1 MTETPDTLLAVNDL
15 DQFVQLLASWHTKKV
30 ATLKH
35 MQSIPDTAEVS
46 IGEGAPIK
54 ITGEFR
60 EGFLLGLS
68 LALSELGELPFVAEM
83 EDPSSATKH

>member
-15 DQFVQLLASWHTKKV
+15 DQFVQLLASWHSKKV

-35 MQSIPDTAEVS
+35 MQNIPDTAEVS
-46 IGEGAPIK
+46 IGEGPPLK
-54 ITGEFR
+54 LTGEFR

-83 EDPSSATKH
+83 EDTSSVTKH

>member
-15 DQFVQLLASWHTKKV
+15 DQFVQMLSAWHTKKV
-30 ATLKH
+30 ATLRH
-35 MQSIPDTAEVS
+35 MQTIPETAKVS
-46 IGEGAPIK
+46 LGDAEPIEM
-54 ITGEFR
+54 TGPFR

-83 EDPSSATKH
+83 EGSSSATVH